1 MHACWQGLG
10 ALGHVLLL
18 GAFKLTVETR
28 SWAGGAWWGCVDA
41 EISDGLQQHSP
52 APWAA
57 ARKNNWVGGGGGGL
71 KVANYPL
78 MRMREVQTKL
88 RALSAGPI

>member
-1 MHACWQGLG
+1 MWMLRFQMVYNNILQRLGL
-10 ALGHVLLL
+10 
-18 GAFKLTVETR
+18 
-28 SWAGGAWWGCVDA
+28 
-41 EISDGLQQHSP
+41 LQEKIIG
-52 APWAA
+52 W
-57 ARKNNWVGGGGGGL
+57 GGGGVGADL

>member
-1 MHACWQGLG
+1 MLRFQMVYNNILQRLGL
-10 ALGHVLLL
+10 
-18 GAFKLTVETR
+18 
-28 SWAGGAWWGCVDA
+28 
-41 EISDGLQQHSP
+41 LQEKIIG
-52 APWAA
+52 W
-57 ARKNNWVGGGGGGL
+57 GGGGL